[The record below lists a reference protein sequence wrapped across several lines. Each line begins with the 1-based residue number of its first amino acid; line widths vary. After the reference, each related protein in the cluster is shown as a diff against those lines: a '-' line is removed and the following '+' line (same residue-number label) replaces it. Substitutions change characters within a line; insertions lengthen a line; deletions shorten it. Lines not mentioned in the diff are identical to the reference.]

1 MRERVTARVLLL
13 DADGRLALMRFLSP
27 GDPDRPFFW
36 ATIGG
41 EVEPGEPLLEAASR
55 ETREET
61 GVTPS
66 SLGPVVWYGEVELTI
81 GGEPVLFKESFVLA
95 RCERAG
101 LSRAGWTDIER
112 RAADDVRW
120 WSVPEI
126 VASRETIYP
135 PDLARLLPALIAGR
149 LPAEPLVI
157 YAAPGRA
164 ITSEP

>member
-1 MRERVTARVLLL
+1 MRERLTARVLLF
-13 DADGRLALMRFLSP
+13 DADSRVALMRFLSP

-41 EVEPGEPLLEAASR
+41 EVEPGETLLEAALR
-55 ETREET
+55 ETQEET

-66 SLGPVVWYGEVELTI
+66 SLGPVVWYGEVVLAI
-81 GGEPVLFKESFVLA
+81 AGERMLFKESFVLA
-95 RCERAG
+95 RCDCTD

-112 RAADDVRW
+112 LAADDLRW
-120 WSVPEI
+120 WSVAEI
-126 VASRETIYP
+126 VASKETIYP
-135 PDLARLLPALIAGR
+135 LDLARLLPGLIAGR

-157 YAAPGRA
+157 YAAPDRE